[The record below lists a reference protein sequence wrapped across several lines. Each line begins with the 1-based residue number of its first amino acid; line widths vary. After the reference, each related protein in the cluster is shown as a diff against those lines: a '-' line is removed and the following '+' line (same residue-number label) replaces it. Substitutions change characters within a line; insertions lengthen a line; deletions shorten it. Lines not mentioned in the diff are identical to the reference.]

1 MLGGYRTYC
10 CGLLLLGLF
19 SYTSQAQEL
28 RAEVEVRTDE
38 LGTAFDRSLVSS
50 LEIQLRELLN
60 KTSFTPLSYTE
71 QERIEAR
78 FSLHIHGL
86 NEQGEWK
93 GDLIINA
100 RRPVYHSDY
109 KTTTFLWKDPQLS
122 FSYRPGEPL
131 IFQGRDTDHPLVLLL
146 SYYVYLILVNDLD
159 SFSPHGG
166 DQLIDQL
173 RELADVGRAH
183 ADWLGWEA
191 LGKGSERLALLA
203 HYDQTEGDSSRQAWY
218 QYHRLGLDQLADT
231 PQEARSQIMD
241 AITSW
246 SREDAHKHGQPWYTM
261 LRETKLSEMI
271 SLFKGA
277 SSEEKAHLHS
287 LLQELFPGTH
297 APLQSLQ

>member
-10 CGLLLLGLF
+10 CGLLLLGLL

-28 RAEVEVRTDE
+28 RAEVEVRTEE
-38 LGTAFDRSLVSS
+38 LGTAVDHSLVSS

-146 SYYVYLILVNDLD
+146 SYYVYLILVDDLD

-166 DQLIDQL
+166 DRLIDQL
-173 RELADVGRAH
+173 HELADVGRAH

-191 LGKGSERLALLA
+191 LGKGSERLTLLA
-203 HYDQTEGDSSRQAWY
+203 NYDQAEGRSSRQACY
-218 QYHRLGLDQLADT
+218 QYHRLGLDQLADS
-231 PQEARSQIMD
+231 PQEARAQIMD

-246 SREDAHKHGQPWYTM
+246 SRKDAHKHGQP
-261 LRETKLSEMI
+261 
-271 SLFKGA
+271 
-277 SSEEKAHLHS
+277 
-287 LLQELFPGTH
+287 
-297 APLQSLQ
+297 